1 MLTSLADHPK
11 PSHLPVSDAVR
22 PFIPEG
28 QLIRGRVI
36 ACSGDAALSVALLL
50 VAQATQEGSWL
61 AVVGVQHIAILA
73 AVERGIAL
81 ERLVLVHPPQQSKEW
96 STTVAAVVD
105 GFDLI
110 IMSPPRGVSPSD
122 VRRVQTRIQARQSVA
137 IIVNS
142 DSSGVMSSSQL
153 FHPDVALH
161 TTTSQWVGA
170 DQGAGFLQ
178 HRDVRVQ
185 VSGRRVPRPTE
196 HIVRHI
202 G

>member
-11 PSHLPVSDAVR
+11 PSHLPVSDVVR
-22 PFIPEG
+22 SFIPDG
-28 QLIRGRVI
+28 RLIRGRVI
-36 ACSGDAALSVALLL
+36 ACSGDAAVSVALLV
-50 VAQATQEGSWL
+50 VAQATQAGSWL
-61 AVVGVQHIAILA
+61 AVVGVQNMAILA
-73 AVERGIAL
+73 AAERGVAL

-110 IMSPPRGVSPSD
+110 IMSLPRGVSPSD

-137 IIVNS
+137 VIINHGS
-142 DSSGVMSSSQL
+142 LGVMPSWQP
-153 FHPDVALH
+153 FQPDVVLH
-161 TTTSQWVGA
+161 TTTSQWVGP
-170 DQGAGFLQ
+170 DRGAGFLQ
-178 HRDVRVQ
+178 YRDLRVQ

>member
-11 PSHLPVSDAVR
+11 PSHLPVSDVVR

-28 QLIRGRVI
+28 QLIRGRVV

-50 VAQATQEGSWL
+50 VAQATQAGSWL
-61 AVVGVQHIAILA
+61 AVVGVEHIAILA
-73 AVERGIAL
+73 AAERGVAL

-110 IMSPPRGVSPSD
+110 IMSVPRGVSPSD
-122 VRRVQTRIQARQSVA
+122 VRRVHTRIQARQAVA
-137 IIVNS
+137 IIVNN
-142 DSSGVMSSSQL
+142 DSSGIKSSQL
-153 FHPDVALH
+153 FHPDVVLH

-196 HIVRHI
+196 HTVRHI

>member
-11 PSHLPVSDAVR
+11 PSHLPVSDVVR
-22 PFIPEG
+22 SFIPEG
-28 QLIRGRVI
+28 QLIRGRVV

-50 VAQATQEGSWL
+50 VAHATQEGSWL
-61 AVVGVQHIAILA
+61 AVIGVQHIAILA
-73 AVERGIAL
+73 VAERGVAL

-105 GFDLI
+105 GFDLV
-110 IMSPPRGVSPSD
+110 IMSVPRGVSPSD
-122 VRRVQTRIQARQSVA
+122 VRRVHTRIQARQSIA
-137 IIVNS
+137 IIVNN
-142 DSSGVMSSSQL
+142 DSSGVKSSQL
-153 FHPDVALH
+153 FHPDVVLH
-161 TTTSQWVGA
+161 TTTSQWIGA

-196 HIVRHI
+196 HVVRHI